1 MTDWNNLA
9 DDDLVNKT
17 VESLAGNNIEA
28 LVVNDRDEAKALVLQ
43 MLPEGAEVMNMTSVT
58 ISQCG
63 LDEEINKSGKYESV
77 RNKIMSMDKET
88 QTLEMNRLGSG
99 VPWVVGSVHAVTS
112 DGKILIVSNTGSQLS
127 AYAYAALNVIWVVG
141 AQKIVQDL
149 PQALARA
156 YEHCL
161 LLESQRAKEAYGVEG
176 SSINKLLII
185 EKEVV
190 PRRIRIVL
198 VKEVLGF

>member
-1 MTDWNNLA
+1 MSDWNNLA
-9 DDDLVNKT
+9 DDELINKT
-17 VESLAGNNIEA
+17 VESLEKNNIEV
-28 LVVNDRDEAKALVLQ
+28 LVVNDRDEAKSLVLR

-58 ISQCG
+58 LGQCD

-77 RNKIMSMDKET
+77 RNKILSMDKET

-99 VPWVVGSVHAVTS
+99 VPWVIGSVHAVTS

-141 AQKIVQDL
+141 AQKIVRDL
-149 PQALARA
+149 SQALARA

-161 LLESQRAKEAYGVEG
+161 PLESQRVKEAYGVEG

-190 PRRIRIVL
+190 PKRIRIVL